1 MAINYF
7 KSVNID
13 VYPTAFRGT
22 FTQDSVEYIYNV
34 ESSINTEANQ
44 KLTSYI
50 NKDTFI
56 LTQPENIGLNQPFEF
71 FIHGYYFKIKEL
83 TTDLFDTSTQKLN
96 KCWLGIKLESVS
108 LGNDQETL
116 ILRPFAAS
124 STVQNPNTEIL
135 DISTDDGS
143 IFNGLAILT
152 NPNDLASSTNKNF
165 YYYLDLGQDED
176 KLFGKIKE
184 IDLENAIVTTDKIKN
199 LNVTTEKLNTNSVIT
214 EKIKDQN
221 VTEPKLA
228 TNSVTTIKIKDQ
240 NVTTAKIKD
249 DAVTADKIAD
259 NSVNNYHTNDDI
271 INTDIVSNNG
281 ININLSFDE
290 NHKIKPNISQDD
302 QGVTHAIYAE
312 QLKRYN
318 PITKTYTSYDVNTS
332 ERKLLKVEDGI
343 LREVSSRVGS
353 NYTPIY
359 LDNGELRACTTTWN
373 PSGYNLIS
381 TDNNVQLPQYL
392 YAQNTNTRIT
402 LSSSQITIPQSVTI
416 TGTKLK
422 VNNTLEG
429 NEITANTVKTN
440 SLTTNRVDGNY
451 FIRIKNGSSSPSA
464 TDSSLP
470 YAAEYSLMAAYDGIR
485 IIRNRYSNISSCG
498 YTYYTYNWTY
508 LTTSVTGNKVSL
520 FTPYFKA
527 NEITAN
533 TNLIAWNAT
542 VNTKLNT
549 NVISSISNTGS
560 VNINSALNISKTGQ
574 ITKSTNHPKPYL
586 KYPGFGKTYR
596 LYQTTYNGYKVY
608 YASVGILDILDEFK
622 IDRPETKSSPSSWD
636 DIYGRNVIEIE
647 GTLTYRAKRLVEG
660 VKQVTHKDYGAD
672 YITYSDKFKFTIDY
686 NN

>member
-83 TTDLFDTSTQKLN
+83 TTDLFNTSTQKL
-96 KCWLGIKLESVS
+96 KPCWLGIKLESVS
-108 LGNDQETL
+108 LGNAQETL
-116 ILRPFAAS
+116 VLRPFVAS

-135 DISTDDGS
+135 DITVDNES

-152 NPNDLASSTNKNF
+152 SPNDLASSTDKNF

-214 EKIKDQN
+214 EKIKDEN
-221 VTEPKLA
+221 ITEPKLA

-240 NVTTAKIKD
+240 NVTTTKIKD

-259 NSVNNYHTNDDI
+259 NSVHNYHTNDDV
-271 INTDIVSNNG
+271 INTDVVSDNG
-281 ININLSFDE
+281 TNISLSFDSD
-290 NHKIKPNISQDD
+290 HKIKPNISHND

-318 PITKTYTSYDVNTS
+318 PTTKTYTSYNVNTS

-343 LREVSSRVGS
+343 IKEVSSCAGS
-353 NYTPIY
+353 TYVPIY
-359 LDNGELRACTTTWN
+359 LDNGELKDCTTTWN
-373 PSGYNLIS
+373 PSGYNLVS
-381 TDNNVQLPQYL
+381 TNNNVQLPQYL

-402 LSSSQITIPQSVTI
+402 LSSSQITIPQSVTV
-416 TGTKLK
+416 TGTKFK

-451 FIRIKNGSSSPSA
+451 FIRIKNDSSSPSA
-464 TDSSLP
+464 RSLTD
-470 YAAEYSLMAAYDGIR
+470 AAEYSLMAAYDGIR
-485 IIRNRYSNISSCG
+485 IIRNRYSDISSG
-498 YTYYTYNWTY
+498 DYTYNWTY
-508 LTTSVTGNKVSL
+508 LTTSVTDNKVSL

-574 ITKSTNHPKPYL
+574 ITKSTKHPKPYF
-586 KYPGFGKTYR
+586 KYPGFGKMYR

-608 YASVGILDILDEFK
+608 YATVGLLNILDEFK
-622 IDRPETKSSPSSWD
+622 INYPETKSSPSSWD

-647 GTLTYRAKRLVEG
+647 GTLTYRAKRLVDG
-660 VKQVTHKDYGAD
+660 VKQITHKDYGAD

>member
-7 KSVNID
+7 KSGNID
-13 VYPTAFRGT
+13 IYPTAFRGT
-22 FTQDSVEYIYNV
+22 FTKDSVDYIYNV

-56 LTQPENIGLNQPFEF
+56 LTQPENIKLNQPFEF

-83 TTDLFDTSTQKLN
+83 TTDLFNTSTQKL
-96 KCWLGIKLESVS
+96 KPCWLGIKLESVP

-116 ILRPFAAS
+116 VLRPFVAS
-124 STVQNPNTEIL
+124 SSVQNPNTEIL
-135 DISTDDGS
+135 DITVDNES

-152 NPNDLASSTNKNF
+152 SPNDLASSTNKNF
-165 YYYLDLGQDED
+165 YYYLNLGQDED

-214 EKIKDQN
+214 EKIKDEN
-221 VTEPKLA
+221 ITEPKLA

-249 DAVTADKIAD
+249 DAVTANKIAD
-259 NSVNNYHTNDDI
+259 NSVHNYHTNDDI
-271 INTDIVSNNG
+271 INTDTVSDNG

-318 PITKTYTSYDVNTS
+318 PITKKYTSYDVNTS
-332 ERKLLKVEDGI
+332 GRKLLKVEDGI
-343 LREVSSRVGS
+343 IKEVSSYAGS
-353 NYTPIY
+353 TYRPIY
-359 LDNGELRACTTTWN
+359 LDDGELKECTTTWN
-373 PSGYNLIS
+373 PTAYNLVS
-381 TDNNVQLPQYL
+381 TNNNIWLPKYL
-392 YAQNTNTRIT
+392 YAQDTNVRIT

-429 NEITANTVKTN
+429 NEITANSISTK
-440 SLTTNRVDGNY
+440 SLTTNKVDGNY

-464 TDSSLP
+464 TDTSLP

-485 IIRNRYSNISSCG
+485 IIRNKYSNISSCG

-508 LTTSVTGNKVSL
+508 LTTSVTSNKVSL
-520 FTPYFKA
+520 FTPYFKT
-527 NEITAN
+527 NEISVT
-533 TNLIAWNAT
+533 TNLSAKNAT
-542 VNTKLNT
+542 VSSQLNT

-560 VNINSALNISKTGQ
+560 VNINSALSISKDGK
-574 ITKSTNHPKPYL
+574 IAKSINHSKPYF
-586 KYPGFGKTYR
+586 KYPGFGKMYR
-596 LYQTTYNGYKVY
+596 FYKTTCSGHKVY
-608 YASVGILDILDEFK
+608 YASVGILNILDEFK
-622 IDRPETKSSPSSWD
+622 IDYPETKSSPSSWD

-660 VKQVTHKDYGAD
+660 VKQVTHTDYGAD